1 MANVKRVYLCKSD
14 RTSSATLRIVRDALS
29 KYECDVVEH
38 KRGDTYDH
46 EAKDNLLEADFLLVC
61 PPVIG
66 KYVVTP
72 REYRRYDKIG
82 KGQIEQINDFSWE
95 KGTKDQIYMILD
107 RDLETDGLY
116 LGRVTSTHVSDSD
129 NWIEHGEVYTSPNHH
144 DHLPEIFS
152 LQGISMKGARQGGDL
167 RMNAHFVVDG
177 TSREGHA
184 FAKGELCRILGDSKM
199 NYNHYRILPN
209 KIMTDP
215 KAFWVVHKK
224 YIRKWESG
232 VGTYV
237 DPMIDLQTMLDIR
250 NTQDPEW
257 CERTDVPPIKYKAGT
272 HTILHRKHKPMLALY
287 KRLKG

>member
-38 KRGDTYDH
+38 KRGDIYDDK
-46 EAKDNLLEADFLLVC
+46 ARDNLVESDFLLVC

-116 LGRVTSTHVSDSD
+116 LGRVTSTHVTNSD
-129 NWIEHGEVYTSPNHH
+129 NWIEHGEVYTSPVHH

-152 LQGISMKGARQGGDL
+152 LQGISMKGARRG
-167 RMNAHFVVDG
+167 
-177 TSREGHA
+177 
-184 FAKGELCRILGDSKM
+184 
-199 NYNHYRILPN
+199 
-209 KIMTDP
+209 
-215 KAFWVVHKK
+215 
-224 YIRKWESG
+224 
-232 VGTYV
+232 YV
-237 DPMIDLQTMLDIR
+237 DPMADVQAMLDIR
-250 NTQDPEW
+250 DTQDPEW
-257 CERTDVPPIKYKAGT
+257 CERIDVPPVKYKAKYKAGT
-272 HTILHRKHKPMLALY
+272 HTILHRKHRPMLALR
-287 KRLKG
+287 KRLKR